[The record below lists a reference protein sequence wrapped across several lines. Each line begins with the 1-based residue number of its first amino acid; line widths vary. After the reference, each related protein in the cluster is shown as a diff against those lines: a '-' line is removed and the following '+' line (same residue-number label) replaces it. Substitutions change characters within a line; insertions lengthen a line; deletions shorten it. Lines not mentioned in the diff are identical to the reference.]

1 MIGLKPGAQLSTAF
15 DFNAFE
21 FFQICYPLT
30 KLSSLGAFMRLLLV
44 RFDVDMIEVG
54 SYTSHRMEDVYACRL
69 AMLLFVSV
77 PRSRPP
83 VRQGF
88 T

>member
-1 MIGLKPGAQLSTAF
+1 
-15 DFNAFE
+15 
-21 FFQICYPLT
+21 
-30 KLSSLGAFMRLLLV
+30 MRLLLV

-54 SYTSHRMEDVYACRL
+54 SYTPHRMEDVYACRL
-69 AMLLFVSV
+69 AMLLFVNV